1 MLPAGERT
9 LLSKTVGF
17 SACRKKQAS
26 APANMA
32 TLIRR
37 KKHCGTRL
45 RDSAPH
51 PTGKRLKE
59 SRNPVGTTAIGVS
72 GPQVGAKTGRPATA
86 VLPMFEWPR
95 CLPHLHFFD
104 NLSPLGLPVKEVR
117 RMKLQC
123 V

>member
-1 MLPAGERT
+1 
-9 LLSKTVGF
+9 
-17 SACRKKQAS
+17 
-26 APANMA
+26 MA

-72 GPQVGAKTGRPATA
+72 GPQVGAKTGASVHTILTYAYEKAFITNNYGYSSA
-86 VLPMFEWPR
+86 VSMIIFVILIIFSTLTNR
-95 CLPHLHFFD
+95 KQ
-104 NLSPLGLPVKEVR
+104 KED
-117 RMKLQC
+117 
-123 V
+123 

>member
-1 MLPAGERT
+1 
-9 LLSKTVGF
+9 
-17 SACRKKQAS
+17 
-26 APANMA
+26 MA

-37 KKHCGTRL
+37 KKYCGTRL

-104 NLSPLGLPVKEVR
+104 NLSPLGAAGERGTADEASMRVSVAGTMSLQSPGHHRIIR
-117 RMKLQC
+117 RR
-123 V
+123 VGR